1 MLRLLRRAVWV
12 LVPVAVLL
20 VLPACSTKRAR
31 VRPVEGGPVASGP
44 GTLES
49 VRKQLEGSWNLA
61 SAEVVSAAGQR
72 SLLKA
77 SAVLTYDAFGNLSL
91 KGAYEDPSATAEQTA
106 ALNFTG
112 RAVIDTQ
119 KQELRLLDL
128 QQSDGQFAAL
138 PAEMAARR
146 VRSYA
151 FNGDVLTLTVKDSKG
166 TVTAVNTWR
175 RQPR

>member
-49 VRKQLEGSWNLA
+49 VRKQLEGSWNLV
-61 SAEVVSAAGQR
+61 SAEVVSVAGQR

-119 KQELRLLDL
+119 KLELRLLDL
-128 QQSDGQFAAL
+128 QQSDGEFAAL
-138 PAEMAARR
+138 PAAMAARR

>member
-1 MLRLLRRAVWV
+1 MLRHLRRAVWV

-49 VRKQLEGSWNLA
+49 VRKQLEGNWNLV
-61 SAEVVSAAGQR
+61 SAEVVSATGQR
-72 SLLKA
+72 TSIKA

-128 QQSDGQFAAL
+128 QQSEGEFAAL

-151 FNGDVLTLTVKDSKG
+151 FKGDVLTLTVKDSTGK
-166 TVTAVNTWR
+166 VTAVTTWR
-175 RQPR
+175 KQPR